1 MQNARTSWSNTL
13 VFLCMLMLANCATPA
28 MTNTTWLDFSTL
40 QRGARPNQALACS
53 REICPVAAATHAPL
67 SLDASP
73 RRIADALARIEPAA
87 AFRTEQNGDIRARY
101 VAVTRLMRFRD
112 DVDMLIRQQSESQSV
127 VAVYS
132 RSRIGYS
139 DLGANS
145 ARIEAL
151 ERRLR
156 AELAGAR

>member
-1 MQNARTSWSNTL
+1 MQNARTRWSGAL
-13 VFLCMLMLANCATPA
+13 VFLCVFTLANCATPA
-28 MTNTTWLDFSTL
+28 MTNVAWLDFATL

-53 REICPVAAATHAPL
+53 PEICPMAVATRAPI

-73 RRIADALARIEPAA
+73 RNIADALARIEPAA
-87 AFRTEQNGDIRARY
+87 EFRTEQNGDIRARH

-112 DVDMLIRQQSESQSV
+112 DVDLLIRPLSEGQSV
-127 VAVYS
+127 VAVFS
-132 RSRIGYS
+132 RSRVGYS

-156 AELAGAR
+156 AELGGAR